1 MATAKKQAAKKKSSQ
16 AGATSVNELHTK
28 AVSETRTK
36 LGSELRKQVAA
47 LMDGGQAHATF
58 DDAVRGFPPKLQ
70 GVVPEGLPYSGWQ
83 ILEHLRIAQRD
94 ILDFSRNTDGSYK
107 PMKWPEEYW
116 PKEAEPPSPAAWNKT
131 VVQVREDREAFEQLL
146 REASEEEL
154 VAPFPWGEGQNL
166 LREAFLIA
174 DHTAYHVGE
183 MVVLRRLLFAWKK

>member
-16 AGATSVNELHTK
+16 AGATPVNELHTK

-107 PMKWPEEYW
+107 PLKWPEEYW

-154 VAPFPWGEGQNL
+154 VAPFPWGEGQSL

-183 MVVLRRLLFAWKK
+183 MVVLRRLLGAWKK